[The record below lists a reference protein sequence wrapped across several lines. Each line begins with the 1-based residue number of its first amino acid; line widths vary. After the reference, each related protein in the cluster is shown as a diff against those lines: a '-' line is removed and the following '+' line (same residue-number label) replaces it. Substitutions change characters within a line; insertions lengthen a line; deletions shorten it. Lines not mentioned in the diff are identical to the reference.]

1 MNLNNP
7 TPETIE
13 GRCAGV
19 AYPIASKAT
28 IKVDSSI
35 GSFLLDKFS
44 RYGLI
49 SIDVSNDSKNPSH
62 DIIKN
67 ILTGL
72 TSYVNHLIWLLQQY
86 VDFDIAA
93 KQVNEHGTYLKH
105 PNVLEIHKNLEIAN
119 RMIDSIQDK
128 HGIQIRK
135 DEIKQHTNDILDRIE
150 ALVKDAEK
158 EADHNKL
165 FSERQ
170 SELDS
175 IMNDAINQTIAT
187 REINETEI
195 ARSKRKAREIQNQ
208 VSA

>member
-7 TPETIE
+7 TPETIA
-13 GRCAGV
+13 GKCAGIS
-19 AYPIASKAT
+19 YPIASKGT

-35 GSFLLDKFS
+35 GSFLLEKFA
-44 RYGLI
+44 RYGLV
-49 SIDVSNDSKNPSH
+49 SIDVSDDSKNPSH
-62 DIIKN
+62 DIIKS

-72 TSYVNHLIWLLQQY
+72 TNYVSHLAWLLQQY

-119 RMIDSIQDK
+119 RMIDSIQEK

-150 ALVKDAEK
+150 LLVKEAEK
-158 EADHNKL
+158 EVDHKKL
-165 FSERQ
+165 FNERQ
-170 SELDS
+170 SELDA
-175 IMNDAINQTIAT
+175 IMDDAINQTIAT
-187 REINETEI
+187 RSINETDI
-195 ARSKRKAREIQNQ
+195 AKARKQNRL
-208 VSA
+208 SA